1 VVKKR
6 KPYLTARSAL
16 CTMSLHYVT
25 ALWHCTISLYSL
37 YYMTALCAFSRHY
50 LTELCTVCTPG
61 PSHQACRTVFRV
73 PSYEYEQFSSESR
86 CEKHSVYPRQLSV
99 YPHLYQNRLQSA
111 GVHLW
116 YGKLSSRRLTP
127 RAADRMS
134 NGLSKIN
141 SLTSFAIRILLLFC
155 EMQLL
160 PGMP

>member
-1 VVKKR
+1 MVKKW

-16 CTMSLHYVT
+16 CTALCYCTMALHYLI
-25 ALWHCTISLYSL
+25 ALSA
-37 YYMTALCAFSRHY
+37 YMTTLCAFSRHY

-86 CEKHSVYPRQLSV
+86 CEKHSVYPRQRSV

-141 SLTSFAIRILLLFC
+141 SLTSFAIRILLLFY